1 MKNIMKNERKTEIRV
16 GITVVVALLLL
27 VWVIG
32 WAKNLSL
39 NATRLFVDV
48 KFDNV
53 AGLEVGDNVT
63 VNGVRK
69 GFVETIKVQENFVFV
84 KLSLESDVKLKED
97 AVFSVMML
105 DLMGGKKVEINPG
118 NSLVALDVKQI
129 QKGSYQA
136 DIPAVISLVGS
147 LSSEIPVMVEQ
158 VNITLSAINKFLQD
172 KEFESNLT
180 TTLENLTVMTR
191 KLNGMIDENR
201 DNLKTIS
208 SNTASVT
215 TDVKEFLS
223 QNKEQIN
230 QSFDNLSQLITNTDK
245 LIAEL
250 NSLVEETKSGKNNA
264 GKLMYDEQLVK
275 DLNETLQSV
284 KELTKL
290 LNDQLKG
297 KGINVDANIRL
308 F

>member
-1 MKNIMKNERKTEIRV
+1 MRNERKTEIRV
-16 GITVVVALLLL
+16 GITVIVAILLLI
-27 VWVIG
+27 WVIG
-32 WAKNLSL
+32 WAKNMSL
-39 NATRLFVDV
+39 NSSRLFIDV

-53 AGLEVGDNVT
+53 AGLELGDNVT
-63 VNGVRK
+63 VSGVRK
-69 GFVETIKVQENFVFV
+69 GFVESISVKEHYVMV
-84 KLSLESDVKLKED
+84 KLSLESDVKLKQD
-97 AVFSVMML
+97 ASFSVMML

-118 NSLVALDVKQI
+118 TSNISMNYSELQH
-129 QKGSYQA
+129 GSYQA
-136 DIPAVISLVGS
+136 DIPAVIALVGS

-158 VNITLSAINKFLQD
+158 VNLTLTSINRFLQD

-201 DNLKTIS
+201 DNLKSIS
-208 SNTASVT
+208 SNTAAVT
-215 TDVKEFLS
+215 NDVKEFLS
-223 QNKEQIN
+223 GNKEQIN
-230 QSFDNLSQLITNTDK
+230 QTFDNLSELITTTDK
-245 LIAEL
+245 LVNEL
-250 NSLVEETKSGKNNA
+250 TTIIEDTKTGKNNA
-264 GKLMYDEQLVK
+264 GKLLNDENLVK

>member
-1 MKNIMKNERKTEIRV
+1 MRNERKTEIRV
-16 GITVVVALLLL
+16 GITVIVAILLLI
-27 VWVIG
+27 WVIG
-32 WAKNLSL
+32 WAKNMSL
-39 NATRLFVDV
+39 NSSRLFIDV

-53 AGLEVGDNVT
+53 AGLELGDNVT
-63 VNGVRK
+63 VSGVRK
-69 GFVETIKVQENFVFV
+69 GFVESISVKEHYVMV
-84 KLSLESDVKLKED
+84 KLSLESDVKLKQD
-97 AVFSVMML
+97 ASFSVMML

-118 NSLVALDVKQI
+118 TSNISMNYSELQH
-129 QKGSYQA
+129 GSYQA
-136 DIPAVISLVGS
+136 DIPAVIALVGS

-158 VNITLSAINKFLQD
+158 VNLTLTSINRFLQD

-201 DNLKTIS
+201 DNLKSIS
-208 SNTASVT
+208 SNTAAVT
-215 TDVKEFLS
+215 NDVKEFLS
-223 QNKEQIN
+223 GNKEQIN
-230 QSFDNLSQLITNTDK
+230 QTFDNLSELITTTDK
-245 LIAEL
+245 LVNEL
-250 NSLVEETKSGKNNA
+250 TTIIEDTKTGKNNA
-264 GKLMYDEQLVK
+264 GKLLNDENLIK

>member
-1 MKNIMKNERKTEIRV
+1 MRNERKTEIRV
-16 GITVVVALLLL
+16 GITVIVAILLLI
-27 VWVIG
+27 WVIG
-32 WAKNLSL
+32 WAKNMSL
-39 NATRLFVDV
+39 NSSRLFIDV

-53 AGLEVGDNVT
+53 AGLELGDNVT
-63 VNGVRK
+63 VSGVRK
-69 GFVETIKVQENFVFV
+69 GFVESISVKEHYVMV
-84 KLSLESDVKLKED
+84 KLSLESDVKLKQD
-97 AVFSVMML
+97 ALFSVMML

-118 NSLVALDVKQI
+118 TSNISMNYSELQH
-129 QKGSYQA
+129 GSYQA
-136 DIPAVISLVGS
+136 DIPAVIALVGS

-158 VNITLSAINKFLQD
+158 VNLTLTSINRFLQD

-201 DNLKTIS
+201 DNLKSIS
-208 SNTASVT
+208 SNTAAVT
-215 TDVKEFLS
+215 NDVKEFLS
-223 QNKEQIN
+223 GNKEQIN
-230 QSFDNLSQLITNTDK
+230 QTFDNLSELITTTDK
-245 LIAEL
+245 LVNEL
-250 NSLVEETKSGKNNA
+250 TTIIEDTKTGKNNA
-264 GKLMYDEQLVK
+264 GKLLNDENLIK